1 MASSRVSGSVD
12 MPLLFEHTPAIFE
25 GWKITLMAVAASGA
39 AGLAAGIL
47 YRFGAAVVLTFIT
60 AVTGFLLSE
69 NQGYGFWQSVLYAF
83 GMITALQICYL
94 VGVALSGN
102 LSRAA
107 AKGSLRGAIAALFKQ
122 KTAP

>member
-1 MASSRVSGSVD
+1 
-12 MPLLFEHTPAIFE
+12 MPSLVEHAPAIVD
-25 GWKITLMAVAASGA
+25 GWKVIILAVAAASA

-47 YRFGAAVVLTFIT
+47 YRFGAAVILTFIT
-60 AVTGFLLSE
+60 AITGFLLSG
-69 NQGYGFWQSVLYAF
+69 NQGYGLWQSVLYAF

-102 LSRAA
+102 LSRVA
-107 AKGSLRGAIAALFKQ
+107 AKGSLRSAIAALFKQ